1 MPGQCASAVT
11 RLFTTGDVR
20 VFNNLIESRPKKQR
34 SFGATVISAIFH
46 GAIIGL
52 SVIATANAVQEEEE
66 EIVQKVD
73 FVEIKKDEPPPPQ
86 DEPPPPPP
94 DVVAAPPPP
103 KGFQV
108 LTAPVNIP
116 DVIPEIDL
124 SKKLT
129 NEADFSGK
137 GVAGGLSTGVVG
149 GTAPVNT
156 DQPYFDFQ
164 VEKPVAPLAGSG
176 TPRYPDILR
185 SASVEGQVVATF
197 VVDTTGRVEVATFK
211 VITSTHD
218 LFVTAVRQALPQ
230 MRFLA
235 AEVGGR
241 KVKQLVQQPFVFA
254 LQK

>member
-1 MPGQCASAVT
+1 M
-11 RLFTTGDVR
+11 
-20 VFNNLIESRPKKQR
+20 FNNLIESKPQKQR
-34 SFGATVISAIFH
+34 SLGSTIFSVVAHAVVITM
-46 GAIIGL
+46 
-52 SVIATANAVQEEEE
+52 SVIATKQVGEAVAEE
-66 EIVQKVD
+66 VMQKVD
-73 FVEIKKDEPPPPQ
+73 FVEIKKDEPPPP
-86 DEPPPPPP
+86 EEAPPPP
-94 DVVAAPPPP
+94 DVVAPPPIA

-137 GVAGGLSTGVVG
+137 GVAGGIASGVVG
-149 GTAPVNT
+149 GTPQVIDNNQT
-156 DQPYFDFQ
+156 FFDFQ
-164 VEKPVAPLAGSG
+164 VEKPVAPVPG
-176 TPRYPDILR
+176 TGNPRYPDILR
-185 SASVEGQVVATF
+185 SSSIEGEVLAQF
-197 VVDTTGRVEVATFK
+197 VVDTTGRVEVSTFK
-211 VITSTHD
+211 VIRTSHE
-218 LFVTAVRQALPQ
+218 LFSASVRQALPQ